1 MDRSRTSGTTS
12 ASGSRPGGSRRG
24 REDAATHFGSF
35 DNDTNPLHTPGG
47 VPPLVLVSGPER
59 VLAERA
65 ITATVAAARSL
76 DSEAQVVRYD
86 AGAYE
91 PGALG
96 AGASPSLFGGSTII
110 VVRGL
115 EEASDAL
122 TEDLARYLAA
132 PADGV
137 TLVVWHK
144 GGNRG
149 KRVLESMRK
158 AGARV
163 LEAPA
168 IKSDKDKAEFVTGEF
183 RRAGR
188 RIAPEAVRGLVEA
201 TGKDVNE
208 LAAACHQ
215 LVADTA
221 GVVELD
227 VVETYYG
234 GRVEANGFRVADA
247 ALAGNAAEAITL
259 VRHAVAVGT
268 DPVPIV
274 AALAV
279 QVRQLVKV
287 MAAAG
292 PAAAVAGRLGM
303 APWQVDRARRAVRGW
318 SEDGLASAIGA
329 VAAADFEVKGGGRDP
344 VYAVERCVL
353 QVAAARRSGAVRPR

>member
-1 MDRSRTSGTTS
+1 M
-12 ASGSRPGGSRRG
+12 
-24 REDAATHFGSF
+24 
-35 DNDTNPLHTPGG
+35 
-47 VPPLVLVSGPER
+47 PPFVLVSGPER

-65 ITATVAAARSL
+65 IAATVAAARSL
-76 DSEAQVVRYD
+76 DSEARIVRYD
-86 AGAYE
+86 AAAYE

-115 EEASDAL
+115 DEASDAL
-122 TEDLARYLAA
+122 VEDITRYLAA
-132 PADGV
+132 PTEGV
-137 TLVVWHK
+137 TLIVWHK
-144 GGNRG
+144 AGNRG

-168 IKSDKDKAEFVTGEF
+168 IKSDKDKSEFVTGEF
-183 RRAGR
+183 RRVGR

-201 TGKDVNE
+201 VGKDVNE

-215 LVADTA
+215 LAADTT
-221 GVVELD
+221 GMVELD

-247 ALAGNAAEAITL
+247 ALAGNAADAITL

-274 AALAV
+274 AALAA

-287 MAAAG
+287 MGAAAG
-292 PAAAVAGRLGM
+292 PAGAVAGSLGM
-303 APWQVDRARRAVRGW
+303 APWQVERARRAVRGW

-329 VAAADFEVKGGGRDP
+329 IAAADFEVKGGGRDP

-353 QVAAARRSGAVRPR
+353 QVAAARRTGAARPRR